1 MRSTRIYFTSNYVN
15 LFCNASEIHCKRHT
29 MDSGQIDQQL
39 AQDLELERQKG
50 KIQQEIFQKSE
61 MCWDMCVGSM
71 SAKFDG
77 KTESCIVNCVE
88 RYVDTAV
95 AIQKRFQEKLS
106 MGRM

>member
-1 MRSTRIYFTSNYVN
+1 
-15 LFCNASEIHCKRHT
+15 

-77 KTESCIVNCVE
+77 KTESCIMNCVE

>member
-1 MRSTRIYFTSNYVN
+1 MMMPNEKKNKTEGHTCLLI
-15 LFCNASEIHCKRHT
+15 SEYYCHT

>member
-1 MRSTRIYFTSNYVN
+1 MY
-15 LFCNASEIHCKRHT
+15 T